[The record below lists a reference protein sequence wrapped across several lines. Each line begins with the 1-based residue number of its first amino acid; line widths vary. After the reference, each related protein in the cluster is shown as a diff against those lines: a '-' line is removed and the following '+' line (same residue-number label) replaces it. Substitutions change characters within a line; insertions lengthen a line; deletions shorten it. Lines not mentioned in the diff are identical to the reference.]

1 MPGYHR
7 RRQHNGLDAWPGYV
21 DALSTLLM
29 VTIFVLLVFVL
40 AQGLLSVTLSGK
52 DKALERLNAEI
63 SQLTNMLSLEKG
75 RAADLENNVASLAHD
90 LGQTTAKRDRL
101 ARDLAAAQN
110 EITQDAS
117 SIKSLSAARDQ
128 LTAKLADAQLQAQSA
143 TSRLNDM
150 EGQLG
155 QQTSATTTA
164 QNQLAT
170 LQATLAADQNK
181 LAANAASLADAEKKL
196 TADTAS
202 LAAAQAA
209 ASNAEA
215 GRKAAETQVA
225 ALQGQLTAMQNRAE
239 TAEAS
244 LAQANTQLASQQQ
257 LVASGSTQLTAQKQ
271 LTDQAE
277 AQIALLNQQMA
288 ALRAQLQAISAALNL
303 QVSQGRDKDAEIADL
318 GRKLNLAL
326 AAKVQKLQRYRS
338 DFFGELREVLKNQP
352 NIKIVGDRFVFE
364 SDVLFASGSADLTPL
379 GQQQI
384 NDISVAMK
392 KIIPEIPSNLQ
403 WVLQVDGFADSQPV
417 LGGPYQN
424 NWLLSAARAI
434 SVVQL
439 LILDGVPEDHLAAGA
454 FGDTRPLDPAHTPEA
469 YAKNRRIEFRLTN

>member
-52 DKALERLNAEI
+52 DKALDRLNAEI

-90 LGQTTAKRDRL
+90 LGQATAKRDRL

-110 EITQDAS
+110 EITQDAG
-117 SIKSLSAARDQ
+117 SIKSLTTARDQ
-128 LTAKLADAQLQAQSA
+128 LTAKLADARLQAQSA

-164 QNQLAT
+164 QNQLTT
-170 LQATLAADQNK
+170 LQASLAAAQ
-181 LAANAASLADAEKKL
+181 SKL

-209 ASNAEA
+209 ASTAEA
-215 GRKAAETQVA
+215 GRKAAEAQISD
-225 ALQGQLTAMQNRAE
+225 LQGQLTAMQSRAQ

-244 LAQANTQLASQQQ
+244 LAQANTQLAAQQQ
-257 LVASGSTQLTAQKQ
+257 QVAKGASQLAAQKQ
-271 LTDQAE
+271 ISDQAE

-288 ALRAQLQAISAALNL
+288 ALRDQLQAISAALNL

-379 GQQQI
+379 GEQQI

-439 LILDGVPEDHLAAGA
+439 LILDGVPENHLAAGA
-454 FGDTRPLDPAHTPEA
+454 FGDTRPLDPAHTPAA

>member
-52 DKALERLNAEI
+52 DKALDRLNAEI

-90 LGQTTAKRDRL
+90 LGQATAKRDRL

-110 EITQDAS
+110 EITQDAG
-117 SIKSLSAARDQ
+117 SIKSLTTARDQ
-128 LTAKLADAQLQAQSA
+128 LTAKLADARLQAQSA

-164 QNQLAT
+164 QNQLTT
-170 LQATLAADQNK
+170 LQASLAAAQ
-181 LAANAASLADAEKKL
+181 SKL

-209 ASNAEA
+209 ASTAEA
-215 GRKAAETQVA
+215 GRKAAEA
-225 ALQGQLTAMQNRAE
+225 RISDLQGQLTAMQSRAQ

-244 LAQANTQLASQQQ
+244 LAQANTQLAAQQQ
-257 LVASGSTQLTAQKQ
+257 QVAKGASQLAAQKQ
-271 LTDQAE
+271 ISDQAE

-288 ALRAQLQAISAALNL
+288 ALRDQLQAISAALNL

-379 GQQQI
+379 GEQQI

-439 LILDGVPEDHLAAGA
+439 LILDGVPENHLAAGA
-454 FGDTRPLDPAHTPEA
+454 FGDTRPLDPAHTPAA